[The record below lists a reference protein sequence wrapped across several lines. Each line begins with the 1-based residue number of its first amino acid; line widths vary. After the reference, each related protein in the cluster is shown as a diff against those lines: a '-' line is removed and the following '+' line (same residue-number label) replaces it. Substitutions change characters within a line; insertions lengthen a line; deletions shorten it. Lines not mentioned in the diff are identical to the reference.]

1 MKKILNNK
9 IISIIFA
16 TLEWLVFFVLLVL
29 IVLTG
34 FQKFSNQ
41 GNFFGY
47 RIYTVASG
55 SMIPIYNIGDTL
67 LIEEMDASKLKVGD
81 AVTYMGDGGG
91 VDGMI
96 ITHQVIDVQKDE
108 NGRYLFQT
116 KGIANNIEDPVVHE
130 DQLYGVIFYNNEVLA
145 FLCKILTNRYGL
157 YCFVVAIIL
166 YSFIGF
172 HKFFFLSFL
181 GRITTN
187 MTSMLVFITVPIAF
201 LIALEIIKLVYKDD
215 IEEIKSSMKSNDEPN
230 ISDEPDDESKV
241 VNEEINHIEDGKEEK
256 TEEQSKE

>member
-9 IISIIFA
+9 IVSTVFSVIEWIICII
-16 TLEWLVFFVLLVL
+16 LVIL
-29 IVLTG
+29 ILLTG
-34 FQKFSNQ
+34 FQRFSNQ

-67 LIEEMDASKLKVGD
+67 LIEEMDASKIKVGD
-81 AVTYMGDGGG
+81 AVTYMGDEAG

-108 NGRYLFQT
+108 TGRYLFQT
-116 KGIANNIEDPVVHE
+116 KGIANNVVDPIISEEQVLGKVV
-130 DQLYGVIFYNNEVLA
+130 
-145 FLCKILTNRYGL
+145 
-157 YCFVVAIIL
+157 
-166 YSFIGF
+166 

>member
-9 IISIIFA
+9 IVSAVFSVIEWIICII
-16 TLEWLVFFVLLVL
+16 LVIL
-29 IVLTG
+29 ILLTG
-34 FQKFSNQ
+34 FQRFSNQ

-67 LIEEMDASKLKVGD
+67 LIEEMDASKIKVGD
-81 AVTYMGDGGG
+81 AVTYMGDEAG

-116 KGIANNIEDPVVHE
+116 KGIANNVVDPIISEEQVLGKVV
-130 DQLYGVIFYNNEVLA
+130 
-145 FLCKILTNRYGL
+145 
-157 YCFVVAIIL
+157 
-166 YSFIGF
+166 

-215 IEEIKSSMKSNDEPN
+215 IEEIKSLMKSNDEPN

>member
-1 MKKILNNK
+1 L
-9 IISIIFA
+9 
-16 TLEWLVFFVLLVL
+16 
-29 IVLTG
+29 LTG
-34 FQKFSNQ
+34 FQRFSNQ

-67 LIEEMDASKLKVGD
+67 LIEEMDASKIKVGD
-81 AVTYMGDGGG
+81 AVTYMGDEAG

-116 KGIANNIEDPVVHE
+116 KGIANDVVDPIISEEQV
-130 DQLYGVIFYNNEVLA
+130 LGKVI
-145 FLCKILTNRYGL
+145 
-157 YCFVVAIIL
+157 
-166 YSFIGF
+166 

-181 GRITTN
+181 GKITTN

-230 ISDEPDDESKV
+230 TSDEPDDESKV

-256 TEEQSKE
+256 TEEQNKE

>member
-9 IISIIFA
+9 IVSNVFTVIEWIIC
-16 TLEWLVFFVLLVL
+16 VIL
-29 IVLTG
+29 IILILLTG

-47 RIYTVASG
+47 RIFTVASG

-67 LIEEMDASKLKVGD
+67 LIEEMDASQIKIGD
-81 AVTYMGDGGG
+81 AVTYLGDEAG

-96 ITHQVIDVQKDE
+96 ITHQVIDVQQDE
-108 NGRYLFQT
+108 NGKYLFQT
-116 KGIANNIEDPVVHE
+116 KGVANNIVDPIITEEQVLGKVV
-130 DQLYGVIFYNNEVLA
+130 
-145 FLCKILTNRYGL
+145 
-157 YCFVVAIIL
+157 
-166 YSFIGF
+166 

-187 MTSMLVFITVPIAF
+187 MTSMLVFITIPIAF

-215 IEEIKSSMKSNDEPN
+215 IEEIKTSMKSSKKKNNENDDTEVNANEEELTQEQNENLEMVEEPN
-230 ISDEPDDESKV
+230 Q
-241 VNEEINHIEDGKEEK
+241 N
-256 TEEQSKE
+256 